1 MFIVRHSCGDTT
13 EVAEESP
20 GRTSQRSPRH
30 STNEILARSY
40 CWWSHMDQDIEALV
54 QACQP
59 YQLVKNIPFVSLLHP
74 WLWASKP
81 WVCVHIDLA
90 GPFQKKIFILVLDFH
105 SKWPEIIEMP
115 SITTSKTI
123 INSFFID
130 LCILLLSYAQ
140 YLGCINNGLFTPI
153 CKHM

>member
-1 MFIVRHSCGDTT
+1 
-13 EVAEESP
+13 
-20 GRTSQRSPRH
+20 
-30 STNEILARSY
+30 
-40 CWWSHMDQDIEALV
+40 MDQDIEALV

-90 GPFQKKIFILVLDFH
+90 GPFQKKIFILVLDVH

-123 INSFFID
+123 IEELKETFFSISLTRISHYQQWTTVHCRRVHD
-130 LCILLLSYAQ
+130 VLKTEWYKTFEVFTVPSLIKWCHKEILKS
-140 YLGCINNGLFTPI
+140 
-153 CKHM
+153 K